1 MRYQG
6 DMVDLPTRLAP
17 AALRPLRLPRWGAL
31 LLAVLLAA
39 VIVVPG
45 RERLARVALQE
56 AESRGQNTLRLA
68 VAGLRG
74 ELARFE
80 RLPQLI
86 AQQDRIAEAVRP
98 DAPPS
103 SLDLANR
110 YLNEVNR
117 LLGSSD
123 IYVMRPDGRT
133 VAASNFNQPAPFN
146 GQNFGYRPY
155 FTEALAGGEGRFF
168 GLGTT
173 SRKRGYYFGAPIR
186 REGAILGVVALKIDV
201 DALEDS
207 WRAADYEI
215 IVTDPQGIVFMAS
228 RRAWHFGTLA
238 PLTEAAQAEV
248 AATRRYDGNP
258 LTPLPLTAAGAFQG
272 HDLLRLTEATGSR
285 EFMVLSEEMP
295 LAGWSVNVL
304 MDTASARAQV
314 WTGTLSA
321 LLAVGLAVLG
331 LAVYLQRRG
340 RMHERLQMQ
349 REAQAQLEHRVAERT
364 RELDELNAR
373 LRGEVAERRATEA
386 ELRRTH
392 SRLIQSGKL
401 AALGQMSAAL
411 SHEFN
416 QPLGALRNFADNA
429 LAYIDR
435 GRVPEARENIGRIQ
449 GLVERMSGISR
460 TLRNFA
466 RKPNRHLGAVDVH
479 AVWADAREVIDWRLR
494 GTGVALEVDLGPP
507 PLQVQGGPVRLQQVL
522 VNLVTNAIDSLEGRA
537 DGRVIVAAAAEAG
550 AELGDRVRITVT
562 DNGPGV
568 APGLAER
575 IFDPFFT
582 TKGVGR
588 GLGLGLSISYNIVK
602 DFGGDLRV
610 TDAPG
615 GGACFEI
622 VLPVPAVGCLP
633 AEEGDEDMG
642 AA

>member
-6 DMVDLPTRLAP
+6 GMVDLPSRLAP
-17 AALRPLRLPRWGAL
+17 TAIRPLRLPRWGAL
-31 LLAVLLAA
+31 AMLALLLAVV
-39 VIVVPG
+39 VIVPG
-45 RERLARVALQE
+45 RERLVRLALEE
-56 AESRGQNTLRLA
+56 AEARGENTLRLA

-80 RLPQLI
+80 RLPHLV

-98 DAPPS
+98 ASEARARDE
-103 SLDLANR
+103 ANR
-110 YLNEVNR
+110 YLHDVNR

-123 IYVMRPDGRT
+123 IYVIRPDGRT
-133 VAASNFNQPAPFN
+133 VVASNFNQPAPFI

-155 FTEALAGGEGRFF
+155 FTDALAGGEGRFF

-186 REGAILGVVALKIDV
+186 REGEVLGVVALKIDV
-201 DALEDS
+201 DTIEDS

-238 PLTEAAQAEV
+238 PLTKAMYAEV

-258 LTPLPLTAAGAFQG
+258 LAPLPLSPAGQFRG
-272 HDLLRLTEATGSR
+272 NDLLRLTEPEGSR
-285 EFMVLSEEMP
+285 EFMVLSEAMP
-295 LAGWSVNVL
+295 QAGWTVNVL
-304 MDTASARAQV
+304 MDTASARAQA
-314 WTGTLSA
+314 WTTTLSA
-321 LLAVGLAVLG
+321 LLAVGLATLG
-331 LAVYLQRRG
+331 LAVYLQRRA
-340 RMHERLQMQ
+340 RMRERLDMQ
-349 REAQAQLEHRVAERT
+349 REAQAQLEHRVMERT

-435 GRVPEARENIGRIQ
+435 GRVPEARENIGRIL
-449 GLVERMSGISR
+449 GLADRMSGISR

-466 RKPNRHLGAVDVH
+466 RKPNQHLGAVDVH
-479 AVWADAREVIDWRLR
+479 EVWADAREVIDWRLR
-494 GTGVALEVDLGPP
+494 GTGVALEADLGPP
-507 PLQVQGGPVRLQQVL
+507 PLQVQGGAVRLQQVL
-522 VNLVTNAIDSLEGRA
+522 VNLVSNAIDSLEGRE
-537 DGRVIVAAAAEAG
+537 DGRVCIAAGPE
-550 AELGDRVRITVT
+550 GDRVRITVT

-588 GLGLGLSISYNIVK
+588 GLGLGLSISFNIIK

-610 TDAPG
+610 ADTPG

-622 VLPVPAVGCLP
+622 ILPRPTPG
-633 AEEGDEDMG
+633 G
-642 AA
+642 AAIESDMDEA